1 MVMNGTRDK
10 AGAAHKRVVVIGGGI
25 IGCCTALHLLKSGA
39 AQVTVVEAL
48 EPAAATTG
56 AGAGFVS
63 HWSAGMIPL
72 GEEGRQLQQYGLDF
86 YRSVHEIGTEIGYRP
101 NGTLI
106 MALTEEGRETFVRP
120 VLDSP
125 YAPAEMQDLNA
136 AQIGEKMQGLIDPTQ
151 VHSGAYNP
159 HGIQID
165 TKMTTGVLVQE
176 IVKLGG
182 VFRNGTKVT
191 GIQDLGSQVK
201 IQTDKGEIEADGVV
215 IAAGAWNNEL
225 LGELGWHLPLLRV
238 LATRIVTDGRG
249 LPSTIPTVQCR
260 ELRLWLRET
269 FGAVMW
275 GTGGHYHSYHKLGDD
290 WIAPGQPHKA
300 DLMQAMTDEDL
311 GRLQE
316 VFPPLRGSKVASWAQ
331 GVPCYTPDRGL
342 LIGHVPGTTNVVVAG
357 GDNESGVTHGPGL
370 GRLAAEL
377 ILDRPAFVD
386 TTRFRLERFERD
398 SFATD
403 ADVEAAIP
411 SWTGEPSEN
420 PFSKARQA

>member
-1 MVMNGTRDK
+1 MNSTAKYG
-10 AGAAHKRVVVIGGGI
+10 GASKRIVVIGGGI

-39 AQVTVVEAL
+39 GQVTIVEAR

-72 GEEGRQLQQYGLDF
+72 GEEGLRLQQYGLDF
-86 YRSVHEIGTEIGYRP
+86 YKELSELGEEIGYRP

-106 MALTEEGRETFVRP
+106 MALTEKGRETFVRP
-120 VLDSP
+120 VLESP

-159 HGIQID
+159 RGIQLD
-165 TKMTTGVLVQE
+165 TKMATGVLVKE
-176 IVKLGG
+176 IVRLGG

-201 IQTDKGEIEADGVV
+201 IETDKGEIEADGAV
-215 IAAGAWNNEL
+215 IAAGAWSNEL
-225 LGELGWHLPLLRV
+225 LQDLGWHLPLLRV
-238 LATRIVTDGRG
+238 LATRVVTDGRG

-260 ELRLWLRET
+260 ELGLWLRET

-275 GTGGHYHSYHKLGDD
+275 GTGGHYHSYHRLGDD
-290 WIAPGQPHKA
+290 WIEPGQPHKA
-300 DLMQAMTDEDL
+300 DLMQAMNDGDL
-311 GRLQE
+311 ARLQE

-357 GDNESGVTHGPGL
+357 GDNESGVSHGPGL

-377 ILDRPAFVD
+377 MLGQAPFFDP
-386 TTRFRLERFERD
+386 TRFRLERFERGAY
-398 SFATD
+398 STD
-403 ADVEAAIP
+403 AEVEAALP
-411 SWTGEPSEN
+411 SWTGEQ
-420 PFSKARQA
+420 SKAPFASTRA

>member
-1 MVMNGTRDK
+1 MSMNGKRGE
-10 AGAAHKRVVVIGGGI
+10 AGAANKHVVVIGGGI
-25 IGCCTALHLLKSGA
+25 IGCCAAFHLLKSGA
-39 AQVTVVEAL
+39 GRVTVVEAR
-48 EPAAATTG
+48 EPAGATTG

-72 GEEGRQLQQYGLDF
+72 GEEGRVLQQYGLDF
-86 YRSVHEIGTEIGYRP
+86 YKALSEFGEDIGYRP

-136 AQIGEKMQGLIDPTQ
+136 AQIGEKMQGLIDPAK

-159 HGIQID
+159 LGIQLD
-165 TKMTTGVLVQE
+165 TRMATGVLVRE

-182 VFRNGTKVT
+182 MFRNGTKVT
-191 GIQDLGSQVK
+191 GIHDAGSHVK
-201 IQTDKGEIEADGVV
+201 IETDKGEIQADGVV
-215 IAAGAWNNEL
+215 IAAGAWSNEL
-225 LGELGWHLPLLRV
+225 LGDLGWRLPLLRV

-269 FGAVMW
+269 FGAIMW
-275 GTGGHYHSYHKLGDD
+275 GTGGHYHSYHTLDDD

-300 DLMQAMTDEDL
+300 DLMQAMNDEDL

-316 VFPPLRGSKVASWAQ
+316 VFPPLRGSAVASWAQ

-357 GDNESGVTHGPGL
+357 GDNESGVSHGPGL
-370 GRLAAEL
+370 GRLASEL
-377 ILDRPAFVD
+377 MLGETPLID
-386 TTRFRLERFERD
+386 TARFRLERFERD
-398 SFATD
+398 AYPTD
-403 ADVEAAIP
+403 ADVEAALP
-411 SWTGEPSEN
+411 SWSGEASKS
-420 PFSKARQA
+420 PFSQVQRA